1 MIFLKWHLL
10 ADEFLPTGSAVRTPG
25 SQYSVSPGWAC
36 APLYSLHN
44 NVYIWCCFHP
54 RSPVFVCLFLRSV
67 GAGTVMDG
75 KHTPIPQPLWPCS
88 LTPYSYIF
96 FLCTPHTAASSPITQ
111 TDTHAHAPTAPVA
124 PPRLLR
130 VEQGDPGPMRQAARG
145 GGGGQPGEN
154 LPRLSLLKLFSSG
167 WQIRGDT
174 STRGDCTKLRGWGW
188 TTIICPPLMLVKLFF
203 MLARREGLKYN

>member
-1 MIFLKWHLL
+1 MLFSSSQPRVCVSL
-10 ADEFLPTGSAVRTPG
+10 SAFGGGWDRYGRKTYPHPAT
-25 SQYSVSPGWAC
+25 SVTLQSHSLQ
-36 APLYSLHN
+36 LY
-44 NVYIWCCFHP
+44 
-54 RSPVFVCLFLRSV
+54 
-67 GAGTVMDG
+67 
-75 KHTPIPQPLWPCS
+75 
-88 LTPYSYIF
+88 F

-130 VEQGDPGPMRQAARG
+130 VEQGDPGPMRRAARG
-145 GGGGQPGEN
+145 GGSGQPGEN